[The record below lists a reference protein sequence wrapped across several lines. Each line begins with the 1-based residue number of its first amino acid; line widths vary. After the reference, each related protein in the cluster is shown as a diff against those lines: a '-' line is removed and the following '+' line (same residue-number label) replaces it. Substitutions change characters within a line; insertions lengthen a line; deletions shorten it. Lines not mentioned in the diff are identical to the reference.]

1 MEATG
6 STRRVF
12 VHIVTWNSAKYIEKC
27 VHAVA
32 QQSGFL
38 LGKDLAIHVTDN
50 GSSDNTVELVSN
62 LKFKS
67 VTVSK
72 NSENL
77 GYSAAHNQGVHRA
90 VVGRYDYIL
99 FLNPDVAL
107 AHDTL
112 AKMVEGFSHGN
123 DIASVTP
130 KLLRCDEELSPLHP
144 AIIDAAGM
152 ELQNSLRHFD
162 RGSGLPDNG
171 EFEGDRYLFGGTG
184 ACLMVSIPCAWS
196 VSLPYFNKERV
207 LSRIYPQLERT
218 TESRIQL
225 FDEGF
230 FAYREDADL
239 AWRFRL
245 LGWRCRYV
253 PTAVA
258 YHVRVVVP
266 ERRSSLPVMLNCLS
280 VRNRFLLQVNNWRL
294 VVGEGTFLNG
304 IILRNILVI
313 GGVLL
318 KEWSSIPGI
327 FQALVLL
334 RRALRNRKVIKE
346 RQKEIFGRTPAV
358 TLSQLNDV

>member
-1 MEATG
+1 MEAIG
-6 STRRVF
+6 STRRIF

-27 VHAVA
+27 VHAVTK
-32 QQSGFL
+32 QSGFC

-50 GSSDNTVELVSN
+50 GSTDNTFEIVSN
-62 LKFKS
+62 LKS
-67 VTVSK
+67 DAVTVSK
-72 NSENL
+72 NTENL

-90 VVGRYDYIL
+90 VVGRYDHIL

-112 AKMVEGFSHGN
+112 TKMVQGFSCGS

-130 KLLRCDEELSPLHP
+130 KLLRCDEQLSSLRP

-171 EFEGDRYLFGGTG
+171 DFETERYVFGGTG
-184 ACLMVSIPCAWS
+184 ACLLVSVPCAWS
-196 VSLPYFNKERV
+196 VSLPYFNKERILNRV
-207 LSRIYPQLERT
+207 YPQLDRT

-266 ERRSSLPVMLNCLS
+266 EKRNKVPAMLNCLS
-280 VRNRFLLQVNNWRL
+280 VRNRFLLQLNNWHFG
-294 VVGEGTFLNG
+294 VGGGTFLHG
-304 IILRNILVI
+304 IIFRNILVI

-318 KEWSSIPGI
+318 REWRSVPGL
-327 FQALVLL
+327 FQALLL
-334 RRALRNRKVIKE
+334 VRRALRNRRVIKE

-358 TLSQLNDV
+358 TLQQLNDQ